1 MAILS
6 KSRPVNKIPATI
18 AMAEMIMSSISVRL
32 EVLSTSVAVVPPSLT
47 TVFPQLRRKSAHEN
61 PAKYNACQEINRE
74 ACGAS
79 MSTKMLMQ
87 TAIVSTMELT
97 ISRSFVVRIGL

>member
-1 MAILS
+1 VKI
-6 KSRPVNKIPATI
+6 IPATI
-18 AMAEMIMSSISVRL
+18 AIAETIMSSINVRL
-32 EVLSTSVAVVPPSLT
+32 DVLSISVVVVPPSNT
-47 TVFPQLRRKSAHEN
+47 TVLPQLRLKSAHEN